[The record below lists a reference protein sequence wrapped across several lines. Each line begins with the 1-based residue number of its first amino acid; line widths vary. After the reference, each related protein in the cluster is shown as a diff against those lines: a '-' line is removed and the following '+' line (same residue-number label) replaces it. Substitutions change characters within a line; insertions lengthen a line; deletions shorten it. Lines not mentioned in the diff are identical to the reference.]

1 MFGFVNKLIMENLL
15 SSVISNLGK
24 AIFKS
29 LFYLV
34 LISFFWQVSFL
45 ICKPDFLK
53 QEYYVQIPLYISL
66 SVMWF
71 ISYYVIIFFIEI
83 NFSFYSKFFFSRLKN
98 VRVDA
103 YIIIS
108 FMFKSIY
115 LLVAYIY
122 SFSFKEYL
130 FGVIT
135 TSITILIVL
144 ILLFRILKYL
154 RLEKLQKLKMKNKLQ
169 YKFQD

>member
-1 MFGFVNKLIMENLL
+1 MFGFKLNIMENLL
-15 SSVISNLGK
+15 TSVISNLGK

-53 QEYYVQIPLYISL
+53 QEYYIQIPLYISL

-71 ISYYVIIFFIEI
+71 ISYYVIVFFIEL

-108 FMFKSIY
+108 FMFKSVY
-115 LLVAYIY
+115 LLIAYIY
-122 SFSFKEYL
+122 SFSFIDYL
-130 FGVIT
+130 FGVTI
-135 TSITILIVL
+135 TSIAIFIVL
-144 ILLFRILKYL
+144 ILLFIILKHL
-154 RLEKLQKLKMKNKLQ
+154 RLKKLKRLKMKNQSL
-169 YKFQD
+169 YKPQD